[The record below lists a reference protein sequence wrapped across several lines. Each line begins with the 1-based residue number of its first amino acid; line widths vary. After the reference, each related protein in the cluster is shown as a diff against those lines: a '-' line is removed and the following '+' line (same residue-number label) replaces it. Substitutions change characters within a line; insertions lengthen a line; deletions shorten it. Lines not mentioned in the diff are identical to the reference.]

1 MPAKWKKKPGLVE
14 VTKSFHNYMV
24 KDVLQDFAA
33 SVLQVNKIVIPS
45 CNLLDRSN
53 SGGAKN
59 NYKCIKKIL
68 PLVAHSFQKLQKI
81 GISWTMKPNNHP
93 PP

>member
-33 SVLQVNKIVIPS
+33 SVLQVKTNYYPIVQS
-45 CNLLDRSN
+45 
-53 SGGAKN
+53 SG
-59 NYKCIKKIL
+59 
-68 PLVAHSFQKLQKI
+68 
-81 GISWTMKPNNHP
+81 
-93 PP
+93 